1 MQNKAG
7 RPYDVGVDP
16 QAIGGAWE
24 TALGAMYAGASA
36 EEAARLCIERHAAAG
51 VRRSSSASGREGETT
66 MTTMVKR
73 CEAMMV
79 PLRDWTEGWL
89 KMEVATLSHH
99 PEYPL
104 MHDQEKR
111 SKELPVTREEMIAYI
126 TAKTEERS

>member
-1 MQNKAG
+1 
-7 RPYDVGVDP
+7 
-16 QAIGGAWE
+16 
-24 TALGAMYAGASA
+24 
-36 EEAARLCIERHAAAG
+36 
-51 VRRSSSASGREGETT
+51 

-79 PLRDWTEGWL
+79 PLRDWQEGWL

>member
-1 MQNKAG
+1 
-7 RPYDVGVDP
+7 
-16 QAIGGAWE
+16 
-24 TALGAMYAGASA
+24 
-36 EEAARLCIERHAAAG
+36 
-51 VRRSSSASGREGETT
+51 

-79 PLRDWTEGWL
+79 PLRDWQEGWL

-111 SKELPVTREEMIAYI
+111 SKELPVTRGGDDRLHHGEDGGTIVTIGEWKSVALGMMGFRPFM
-126 TAKTEERS
+126 TWR

>member
-1 MQNKAG
+1 
-7 RPYDVGVDP
+7 
-16 QAIGGAWE
+16 
-24 TALGAMYAGASA
+24 
-36 EEAARLCIERHAAAG
+36 
-51 VRRSSSASGREGETT
+51 

-79 PLRDWTEGWL
+79 PLRDWQEGWL

-99 PEYPL
+99 SEYPL

>member
-1 MQNKAG
+1 
-7 RPYDVGVDP
+7 
-16 QAIGGAWE
+16 
-24 TALGAMYAGASA
+24 
-36 EEAARLCIERHAAAG
+36 
-51 VRRSSSASGREGETT
+51 

-79 PLRDWTEGWL
+79 PLRDWQEGWL
-89 KMEVATLSHH
+89 KTEVATLSHH

-111 SKELPVTREEMIAYI
+111 AKELPVTREEMIAYI